1 MDAQTI
7 HILNQL
13 TTNFYA
19 RCADSF
25 SATRERPWDGWERL
39 LDVLAPTLARPCAS
53 VLDIGCGNLRFEE
66 FLSERSSANLSFWC
80 VDNCPQLLPSSANV
94 RFQELDIVS
103 NLEEDTLVESL
114 DAPACDIVCSFGLF
128 HHVPSEALRLRLLDA
143 MLDKASPGGLVI
155 VSLWQ
160 FEKDARLFEKAR
172 ATTRKALEDY
182 PLLHLEEHDWL
193 LGWQHDDRALRY
205 CHSFSD
211 EELEG
216 LVEHAETR
224 ARLVDSL
231 LADGKSGELNR
242 YLVLEKST

>member
-13 TTNFYA
+13 TTDFYA
-19 RCADSF
+19 RCTDSF
-25 SATRERPWDGWERL
+25 SATRERPWDGWKRL

-103 NLEEDTLVESL
+103 NLEENTLVERL
-114 DAPACDIVCSFGLF
+114 NAPASDIVCSLGLF
-128 HHVPSEALRLRLLDA
+128 HHVPSEALRLRLLDT
-143 MLDKASPGGLVI
+143 MLDKASHGGLVI

-172 ATTRKALEDY
+172 ATTRAALEAH
-182 PLLHLEEHDWL
+182 PSLQLEEHDWL

-211 EELEG
+211 EEIEG
-216 LVEHAETR
+216 LVEHAKAR
-224 ARLVDSL
+224 ARLVDSF

-242 YLVLEKST
+242 YLVFEKSA